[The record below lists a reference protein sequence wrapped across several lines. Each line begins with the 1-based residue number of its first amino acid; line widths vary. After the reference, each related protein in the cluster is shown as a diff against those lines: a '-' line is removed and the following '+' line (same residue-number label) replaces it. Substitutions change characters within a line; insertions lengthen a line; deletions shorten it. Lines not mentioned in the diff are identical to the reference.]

1 MKIKRDTKT
10 LSLGLA
16 KTNAERQKEHRERIK
31 RTPDNVRLNT
41 YISQNANENLTLIME
56 EYGLTKRE
64 AITAI
69 LESIPEINLT
79 GVLNNAAPKKRT
91 MS

>member
-31 RTPDNVRLNT
+31 NSPDNVRLST
-41 YISQNANENLTLIME
+41 YISKNANENLTQIME
-56 EYGLTKRE
+56 EHGLTKRE

-69 LESIPEINLT
+69 LESALDVNLT
-79 GVLNNAAPKKRT
+79 GFLNNSSQK
-91 MS
+91 